1 MADLP
6 EAPRSGHAQG
16 LDDLLR
22 RMRLGSPGATVGLLA
37 LLAALVVTFAILLPG
52 RFLTLGT
59 AQSMMFQLPELGL
72 LALAMA
78 IPLISGGLNLA
89 IIATS
94 NQCALLMA
102 WIMRSAIGPEAGSLE
117 MTAIIALAM
126 LAGLAL
132 CSVIGFVAGF
142 LIANTGAH
150 PILVTLGLMS
160 VVDGISIYLTRG
172 TVISGFPEAFLWVGN
187 TTLAGIPVPFLILA
201 IAAVAVGLVLR
212 RTGFGISIYM
222 IGSNVQ
228 ATRYSGIDTKRVL
241 VGVYTLS
248 GVLCFVAACL
258 MMTRFNSASAGYA
271 QSYLLITILAA
282 VLGGIDPFGGFG
294 RISGLMIAL
303 VVLQVIA
310 SGFNLLG
317 LSQHLTLA
325 IWGLT
330 LVAVMAIKFLL
341 APLFARNQNV
351 RKP

>member
-1 MADLP
+1 MADHPGARL
-6 EAPRSGHAQG
+6 G
-16 LDDLLR
+16 LDDLMR
-22 RMRLGSPGATVGLLA
+22 RVRLGSPGATAGLLV
-37 LLAALVVTFAILLPG
+37 LLAALVLTFSILLPG
-52 RFLTLGT
+52 RFLTWGT

-89 IIATS
+89 IIATA

-102 WIMRSAIGPEAGSLE
+102 WIMKTLIGAGAGSVE
-117 MTAIIALAM
+117 TTAIIGLAL
-126 LAGLAL
+126 LAGLVL
-132 CSVIGFVAGF
+132 CAFIGFIAGF

-150 PILVTLGLMS
+150 PILLTLGLMS
-160 VVDGISIYLTRG
+160 LVDGISISLTRG
-172 TVISGFPEAFLWVGN
+172 TVISGFPDAFQWIGN
-187 TTLAGIPVPFLILA
+187 ATLAGIPAPFLILTVAA
-201 IAAVAVGLVLR
+201 IVVGLILT
-212 RTGFGISIYM
+212 RTPFGISVYM
-222 IGSNVQ
+222 IGSNLP

-248 GVLCFVAACL
+248 GALCFVAACL
-258 MMTRFNSASAGYA
+258 MMARFNSASAGYA

-330 LVAVMAIKFLL
+330 LIAVMAIKFLL
-341 APLFARNQNV
+341 APFLGRIHQS

>member
-1 MADLP
+1 MADHMEP
-6 EAPRSGHAQG
+6 GGIRG

-22 RMRLGSPGATVGLLA
+22 RARLGAPGATSGLLV
-37 LLAALVVTFAILLPG
+37 LLAALVVTFSILLPG
-52 RFLTLGT
+52 RFLTVGT

-78 IPLISGGLNLA
+78 IPLVSGGLNLA
-89 IIATS
+89 IIATA

-102 WIMRSAIGPEAGSLE
+102 WMMRSSIGPGTGALEAL
-117 MTAIIALAM
+117 ALVLLAM

-132 CSVIGFVAGF
+132 CILIGFIAGF
-142 LIANTGAH
+142 LIANTGVH

-160 VVDGISIYLTRG
+160 LVDGISIDLTRG
-172 TVISGFPEAFLWVGN
+172 TVVSGFPEAFLVLGN
-187 TTLAGIPVPFLILA
+187 ATLLGVPVPFLVL
-201 IAAVAVGLVLR
+201 AAVAVAVSLTLT

-222 IGSNVQ
+222 IGSNLE
-228 ATRYSGIDTKRVL
+228 ATRYSGIDVKRVL

-248 GVLCFVAACL
+248 GALCFVAACL
-258 MMTRFNSASAGYA
+258 MMARFNSASAGYA

-294 RISGLMIAL
+294 SISGLMIAL

-330 LVAVMAIKFLL
+330 LIAVMAIKFLL
-341 APLFARNQNV
+341 APLLARGISP
-351 RKP
+351 RKPQ